1 MLLMCLYIP
10 VVCVYKILFL
20 STQILI
26 FFFLAFRIISRV
38 YYYLFF
44 ICYSP
49 LACRVF
55 KQGNFLF
62 DITKISSILK
72 NLGSSLTW
80 FYNGYRIMW
89 IQTSSSNRLSP
100 SFIYTYLWHH
110 CWCYLFFLIRLATY
124 AITRYNFI
132 YFFFNIFY
140 FILFRYIN
148 CYFNS
153 LLSMVK
159 NIFYS
164 NKIFFFNKY

>member
-1 MLLMCLYIP
+1 MMGSISFLVAEIIGVVIIGILADQYGRKLMLLMCLYIP

-62 DITKISSILK
+62 DITKISSILQ

-80 FYNGYRIMW
+80 FYNGYRIM
-89 IQTSSSNRLSP
+89 
-100 SFIYTYLWHH
+100 
-110 CWCYLFFLIRLATY
+110 
-124 AITRYNFI
+124 
-132 YFFFNIFY
+132 
-140 FILFRYIN
+140 
-148 CYFNS
+148 
-153 LLSMVK
+153 
-159 NIFYS
+159 
-164 NKIFFFNKY
+164 